1 MKIKVLRPFS
11 RFAVIRFTDV
21 TGNVDIAWVALSQV
35 GNVGGETY
43 WRWYGFHSQVEWCAC
58 FVSWCAD
65 QCGYLDAGVVPKF
78 ASCTQGV
85 NWFKESGLWRENIY
99 EPRPGDIIFFDWNG
113 ATGQNGL
120 ADHVGIV
127 EKVENGM
134 VYTIEG
140 NAGNACR
147 QKSYQLGDIEILGY
161 GVPCY

>member
-65 QCGYLDAGVVPKF
+65 QCGYLDAGIIPKF
-78 ASCTQGV
+78 ASCVQGV
-85 NWFKESGLWRENIY
+85 NWFKERGLWRENSY
-99 EPRPGDIIFFDWNG
+99 MPRPGDIIFFDWNG
-113 ATGQNGL
+113 TTGQNGL

-127 EKVENGM
+127 EKTEDGM

-147 QKSYQLGDIEILGY
+147 QKRYQLGDAEILGY
-161 GVPCY
+161 GVPAY